1 MAKTQAQKEAAAR
14 YNAQCTMK
22 TLTFHKDKDKDI
34 LDYIQSTPNFTGLI
48 KDLLRQHME
57 DKKLA

>member
-1 MAKTQAQKEAAAR
+1 
-14 YNAQCTMK
+14 MK
-22 TLTFHKDKDKDI
+22 TLTFQKDKYKDI